1 MYLCTYIHTMEVR
14 RPLLSWI
21 AAHWTVSCDC
31 LHALVH
37 SDAPLYSPEIRP
49 LWIMSAHMHALYRP
63 VLQLYKCP
71 PVKGYVHVA
80 CFACTCV
87 SVCVPRDIKQPYCLI
102 GVGHLGGMSHVQ
114 ENSHKGRG
122 SAKGHEHTRQELQH
136 VSWYHLWVGGLWS
149 RKSLNEI
156 NLRLRGHSV
165 AFCSTS

>member
-1 MYLCTYIHTMEVR
+1 MEVECRYIQYTYMYLCTYIHTMEVR

-49 LWIMSAHMHALYRP
+49 LWIMSTHMHALYRP

-71 PVKGYVHVA
+71 PMKGYVHVA

-122 SAKGHEHTRQELQH
+122 SAKGMSIPDK
-136 VSWYHLWVGGLWS
+136 SWNTSVGTTCEWVACGQG
-149 RKSLNEI
+149 SL
-156 NLRLRGHSV
+156 
-165 AFCSTS
+165 